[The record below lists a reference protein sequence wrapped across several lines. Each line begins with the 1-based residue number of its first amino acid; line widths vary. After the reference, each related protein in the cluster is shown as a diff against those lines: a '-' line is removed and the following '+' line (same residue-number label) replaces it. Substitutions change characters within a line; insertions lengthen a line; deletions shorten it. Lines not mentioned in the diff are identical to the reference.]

1 MSLLP
6 TITDED
12 NVEIFEEDDDG
23 EDDLMLGPA
32 SDEEEE
38 VEEAADGE
46 TPKVRLS
53 VYSVSRVVRYSIK
66 SRFLIFVVL

>member
-38 VEEAADGE
+38 EEADGE

-53 VYSVSRVVRYSIK
+53 IYSVPVALFYKIAISNS
-66 SRFLIFVVL
+66 SG

>member
-38 VEEAADGE
+38 EEADGE
-46 TPKVRLS
+46 TPKVRLQ
-53 VYSVSRVVRYSIK
+53 SIQ
-66 SRFLIFVVL
+66 FP